1 MKQPITNYLTLIER
15 RNNPIE
21 KFYSRYVLRY
31 FIDTDVFTAV
41 IKKLGGYTYNL
52 SVGKIGNVTIF
63 SGYTWLSV
71 SEVDSYEDGD
81 MWAKKFEE
89 AFFEY
94 RTSAHIYL
102 IFFIHCCISLPFWKS
117 FPFRHVFVQRHASQ
131 DFSKSLQSEVSPSQ
145 TI

>member
-71 SEVDSYEDGD
+71 SEVDSYEDVD

-94 RTSAHIYL
+94 MNENNQELKENKMLS
-102 IFFIHCCISLPFWKS
+102 S
-117 FPFRHVFVQRHASQ
+117 FGI
-131 DFSKSLQSEVSPSQ
+131 E
-145 TI
+145 

>member
-52 SVGKIGNVTIF
+52 SVGKIGNVTI
-63 SGYTWLSV
+63 S
-71 SEVDSYEDGD
+71 DG
-81 MWAKKFEE
+81 
-89 AFFEY
+89 
-94 RTSAHIYL
+94 
-102 IFFIHCCISLPFWKS
+102 
-117 FPFRHVFVQRHASQ
+117 
-131 DFSKSLQSEVSPSQ
+131 QSNRSRRFNFQS
-145 TI
+145 IRRSWR

>member
-52 SVGKIGNVTIF
+52 SVGKIG
-63 SGYTWLSV
+63 
-71 SEVDSYEDGD
+71 
-81 MWAKKFEE
+81 
-89 AFFEY
+89 
-94 RTSAHIYL
+94 
-102 IFFIHCCISLPFWKS
+102 
-117 FPFRHVFVQRHASQ
+117 
-131 DFSKSLQSEVSPSQ
+131 
-145 TI
+145 